1 MSNIGCKQGE
11 VNIFDT
17 MYTEVQSSSISIIA
31 SLAFCNL
38 PSLKMNT
45 IDVAKQTNSSD
56 CGVLAVAIA
65 FDLCSGMDPL
75 TVRYNPRGIRPHL
88 MECRRTFS
96 FTRFHVK
103 TANTKSDV
111 IQRCAYLLHVQDAGN
126 KELETDP
133 MVECDACASGFI
145 AVV

>member
-45 IDVAKQTNSSD
+45 IDVAKQTNSSH

-75 TVRYNPRGIRPHL
+75 IVRYNPRGI
-88 MECRRTFS
+88 
-96 FTRFHVK
+96 
-103 TANTKSDV
+103 
-111 IQRCAYLLHVQDAGN
+111 
-126 KELETDP
+126 
-133 MVECDACASGFI
+133 
-145 AVV
+145 